1 MMKKKVMIIAAV
13 IVIVGAAVLAVGRT
27 QSWQPRSYTVDGE
40 GYSAQVVNGNEL
52 ILDLDANPTT
62 GYSWVITS
70 VPEQFASDYDNYV
83 QDEAE
88 EDMTGVG
95 GTQEY
100 HIVALNDGTGTMTLE
115 YKQDWD
121 GGESDG
127 TYELKLEI
135 SRHKKTQLQI
145 DSVTFEK
152 VE

>member
-1 MMKKKVMIIAAV
+1 MMKKKGMIIAAA
-13 IVIVGAAVLAVGRT
+13 IVIVGAAVLAVGKT
-27 QSWQPRSYTVDGE
+27 QSWQPQSYTVDGE
-40 GYSAQVVNGNEL
+40 GYSAQVVNGSEL

-83 QDEAE
+83 QDEVE

-100 HIVALNDGTGTMTLE
+100 HIVALNDGTGIMTLE

-121 GGESDG
+121 GGESDS

>member
-1 MMKKKVMIIAAV
+1 MMKKKVMIIAAA
-13 IVIVGAAVLAVGRT
+13 IVIVGAVVLTVAKT
-27 QSWQPRSYTVDGE
+27 QSWKPRSYTVDGE

-62 GYSWVITS
+62 GYSWAITS
-70 VPEQFASDYDNYV
+70 LPEQFSSDYDNYI

-88 EDMTGVG
+88 EGMDGVG

-100 HIVALNDGTGTMTLE
+100 HIIALNDGTGIMTLE

-127 TYELKLEI
+127 VYELKLEI

>member
-1 MMKKKVMIIAAV
+1 MMKKKVMIIAAA
-13 IVIVGAAVLAVGRT
+13 IVIVGAVVLTVAKT

-40 GYSAQVVNGNEL
+40 GYSAQVLNGNEL

-70 VPEQFASDYDNYV
+70 VPEQFSSDYDNYI

-88 EDMTGVG
+88 EGMNGVG

-100 HIVALNDGTGTMTLE
+100 HIIALNDGTGIMTLE

-127 TYELKLEI
+127 IYELKLKI

>member
-1 MMKKKVMIIAAV
+1 MKKKVMVVAAA
-13 IVIVGAAVLAVGRT
+13 IVIMGAAGLTVAKA
-27 QSWQPRSYTVDGE
+27 QSWQPQSYTVEGE
-40 GYSAQVVNGNEL
+40 GYTAQIINGSEL

-62 GYSWVITS
+62 GYSWSITS
-70 VPEQFASDYDNYV
+70 MPGQFTSDYNIYV
-83 QDEAE
+83 PDEAE
-88 EDMTGVG
+88 EGMTGVG
-95 GTQEY
+95 GKQEY
-100 HIVALNDGTGTMTLE
+100 HILALDDGTGTMTFE
-115 YKQDWD
+115 YEQEWD

>member
-1 MMKKKVMIIAAV
+1 MMKKKVMIIAAA
-13 IVIVGAAVLAVGRT
+13 IVIVGAAVLAVGKT

-121 GGESDG
+121 DGESDG

>member
-1 MMKKKVMIIAAV
+1 MMKKKVMIIAAA
-13 IVIVGAAVLAVGRT
+13 IIIVGAAVLAVGRT
-27 QSWQPRSYTVDGE
+27 QSWHPRSYTVDGE

-70 VPEQFASDYDNYV
+70 APEQFASDYDNYV

-121 GGESDG
+121 GGENEG

-135 SRHKKTQLQI
+135 SRHKETQLQI

>member
-1 MMKKKVMIIAAV
+1 MMKKKVMIIAA
-13 IVIVGAAVLAVGRT
+13 IVIVGAAVLAVGRI

-100 HIVALNDGTGTMTLE
+100 HIVALNDGTGIMTLE

>member
-1 MMKKKVMIIAAV
+1 MMKKKVMIIAAA
-13 IVIVGAAVLAVGRT
+13 IVIVGAVVLTVAKT

-40 GYSAQVVNGNEL
+40 GYSVQVVNGNEL
-52 ILDLDANPTT
+52 LLDLDTNPTT
-62 GYSWVITS
+62 GYSWAITS
-70 VPEQFASDYDNYV
+70 APEQFASDYDNYI

-88 EDMTGVG
+88 EGMTGVG

-100 HIVALNDGTGTMTLE
+100 HIIALNDGTGIMTLE

-127 TYELKLEI
+127 TYELKLKI

>member
-1 MMKKKVMIIAAV
+1 MMKKKVMIMAV
-13 IVIVGAAVLAVGRT
+13 TIVVVGAAVLAVGRS
-27 QSWQPRSYTVDGE
+27 QSWQPESYTVEGE
-40 GYSAQVVNGNEL
+40 GYSAQVVNGSEL

-62 GYSWVITS
+62 GYSWSITS
-70 VPEQFASDYDNYV
+70 MPEQFTSDYNMYV

-88 EDMTGVG
+88 EGMTGVG
-95 GTQEY
+95 GKQEY
-100 HIVALNDGTGTMTLE
+100 HILTLDDGTGTMTFE
-115 YKQDWD
+115 YEQEWD
-121 GGESDG
+121 GGESGG

>member
-1 MMKKKVMIIAAV
+1 MMKKKVMIIAAA
-13 IVIVGAAVLAVGRT
+13 IVIVGAVVLTVTKT
-27 QSWQPRSYTVDGE
+27 QSWQSRSYTVDGE

-70 VPEQFASDYDNYV
+70 VPEQFSSDYDNYI

-88 EDMTGVG
+88 EGMTGVG

-100 HIVALNDGTGTMTLE
+100 HIIALNDGTGIMTLE

-121 GGESDG
+121 GGESDSI
-127 TYELKLEI
+127 YELKLKI

>member
-1 MMKKKVMIIAAV
+1 MMKKKVMIIAAA
-13 IVIVGAAVLAVGRT
+13 IVIVGAVVLTVTKT

-70 VPEQFASDYDNYV
+70 VPEQFSSDYDNYI

-88 EDMTGVG
+88 EGMTGVG

-100 HIVALNDGTGTMTLE
+100 HIIALNDGTGIMTLE

-121 GGESDG
+121 GGESDSI
-127 TYELKLEI
+127 YELKLKI

>member
-1 MMKKKVMIIAAV
+1 MKKKVMIITAAV
-13 IVIVGAAVLAVGRT
+13 VIVGAVVLTVAKT
-27 QSWQPRSYTVDGE
+27 QSWQPKSYTVEGE

-62 GYSWVITS
+62 GYSWMITS
-70 VPEQFASDYDNYV
+70 VPEQFSSDYDNYI

-100 HIVALNDGTGTMTLE
+100 HIIALNDGTGIMTLE

>member
-1 MMKKKVMIIAAV
+1 MKKTIMIIAAA
-13 IVIVGAAVLAVGRT
+13 IVIVGEAVLIVTKT
-27 QSWQPRSYTVDGE
+27 QSWQPKSYTVEGE
-40 GYSAQVVNGNEL
+40 GYSAQVINGNEL
-52 ILDLDANPTT
+52 ILDLDVNPTN

-70 VPEQFASDYDNYV
+70 VQEQFSSDYDNYV

-88 EDMTGVG
+88 EDMVGAG

-100 HIVALNDGTGTMTLE
+100 HMIALNDGTGIMMLE
-115 YKQDWD
+115 YKQDWN

-135 SRHKKTQLQI
+135 SRHKKTRLQI

>member
-1 MMKKKVMIIAAV
+1 MMKKKVMIIAAA
-13 IVIVGAAVLAVGRT
+13 IIIVGAAVLAVGRT
-27 QSWQPRSYTVDGE
+27 QSWQPKSYTIEGD

-83 QDEAE
+83 QDEAD

-100 HIVALNDGTGTMTLE
+100 HIVALNDGTGTMTPE

-121 GGESDG
+121 GGESDDLTRVWG
-127 TYELKLEI
+127 YCFCQEVSL
-135 SRHKKTQLQI
+135 
-145 DSVTFEK
+145 
-152 VE
+152 

>member
-1 MMKKKVMIIAAV
+1 MMKKKVMIIAAA
-13 IVIVGAAVLAVGRT
+13 IVIVGAAVLTVAKT

-40 GYSAQVVNGNEL
+40 GYSAQVLNGNEL

-70 VPEQFASDYDNYV
+70 VPEQFSSDYDNYI

-88 EDMTGVG
+88 EGMNGVG

-100 HIVALNDGTGTMTLE
+100 HIIALNDGTGIMALE

-121 GGESDG
+121 GGESDSI
-127 TYELKLEI
+127 YELKLKI

>member
-1 MMKKKVMIIAAV
+1 MMKKKVMIIAAA

-70 VPEQFASDYDNYV
+70 APEQFASDYDNYV